1 MSASDDRSVAF
12 VPPPP
17 PPPRNVRRGR
27 SCSCVLAAMVLATA
41 VATVQS
47 AEAPNDTA
55 RIGAAAAAASDTSEV
70 DLEADAAADSSEIR
84 PGNTAIDTTGFR
96 PNAASP
102 IADTTGFHVEIGA
115 TADFTN

>member
-55 RIGAAAAAASDTSEV
+55 RIGAA
-70 DLEADAAADSSEIR
+70 DSSEIR

-115 TADFTN
+115 TADFTNELFYE